1 MPLGAF
7 LGSPIG
13 GLVSDWM
20 GRKMSLMLSGVPNLV
35 GWCLIVLSPHT
46 GNPAVFKGLILVGRF
61 LAGAAT
67 GWMTSPITVRSQ
79 AVWMCISISLT
90 VSSPH
95 LASHYALHASN

>member
-79 AVWMCISISLT
+79 AVWD
-90 VSSPH
+90 VH
-95 LASHYALHASN
+95 FN